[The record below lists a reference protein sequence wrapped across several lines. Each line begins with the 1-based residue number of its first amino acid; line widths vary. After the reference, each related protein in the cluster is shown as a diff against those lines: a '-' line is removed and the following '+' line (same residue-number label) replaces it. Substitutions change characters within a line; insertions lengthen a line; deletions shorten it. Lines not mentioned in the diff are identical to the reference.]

1 MVVSKY
7 SLDKILVISN
17 YYFLLYQKLKNAKF
31 FLKKLETE
39 TQNQLSNPSS
49 FAPNNRTKKKFHLI
63 RSKIKPK
70 TKT

>member
-39 TQNQLSNPSS
+39 TQNQLSNPTS
-49 FAPNNRTKKKFHLI
+49 FTPNNRTKKTFHLI